1 MSGNTFGRMF
11 RVTTFG
17 ESHGPGLGAVVDGC
31 PPGLALSEAD
41 LMVDLERRRPGR
53 NRLMSARAEEDR
65 VEIVSGVSDGL
76 TTGTPIGLLIRNTD
90 QRPKAY
96 DGMAALYR
104 PSHADYTYQA
114 KYGHR
119 ARSGGG
125 RASARETAGRVAAG
139 AIARKLLRERAG
151 GAPIEPIEI
160 VAWVDSVG
168 DIGSRVDAESVTLE
182 QVLASDV
189 QCPDLEAA
197 AAMEALIEAVRKD
210 GDTIGGTIACVA
222 RGVPAG
228 WGDPVFD
235 KLEADLAKAML
246 SLPACKGFESGSG
259 FAGAR
264 MRGSAHNDPFVMGG
278 VAGGDRVIKT
288 SSNRSGGVQGG
299 ISNGMPILVRCAFKP
314 VATHF
319 HEQQTVNEAG
329 EAVTFAA
336 KGRHDPCVLPR
347 AVVIV
352 EAMMALVLVDAW
364 LRQRGQVGWSG

>member
-41 LMVDLERRRPGR
+41 LMVDLDRRRPGR

-139 AIARKLLRERAG
+139 AIARKLLRERVG
-151 GAPIEPIEI
+151 GAGVEI

-168 DIGSRVDAESVTLE
+168 DVGSVVDAEAVTLE

-189 QCPDLEAA
+189 QCPDLTAA

-264 MRGSAHNDPFVMGG
+264 MRGSAHNDPFVMADGA
-278 VAGGDRVIKT
+278 VKT
-288 SSNRSGGVQGG
+288 TSNRSGGVQGG
-299 ISNGMPILVRCAFKP
+299 ISNGMPLFVRCAFKP

-336 KGRHDPCVLPR
+336 KGDRKS
-347 AVVIV
+347 VV
-352 EAMMALVLVDAW
+352 
-364 LRQRGQVGWSG
+364 